1 MSETSGFKFNV
12 GDRVRVITHPH
23 LRRSVEWVGLGYCG
37 KEQFLGRFVDGSL
50 SVLDSGNHEL
60 VPPEPKPQMDWGQA
74 CRWCVENPGKW
85 VKRPRPLGET
95 RMQYSNRN
103 RLLFDLGM
111 QGCEHVGE
119 HDILATDWEVCDE

>member
-74 CRWCVENPGKW
+74 CQWCVENPGKW
-85 VKRPRPLGET
+85 VKRGT
-95 RMQYSNRN
+95 HSDVRMAIIDCVMRWKVN
-103 RLLFDLGM
+103 
-111 QGCEHVGE
+111 GCYMSELVSTF
-119 HDILATDWEVCDE
+119 DILATDWVVCDE